1 MKTPLSLIMA
11 FAVATS
17 AMAQSPSHLSIVRTS
32 AADSALLAKTKPKA
46 AHEIPVPKF
55 VIKSQDN
62 KFLMTVGGQI
72 NPIMGVDLG
81 NDLYNVDAAGI
92 SFVTQ
97 QIPVPAVT
105 GKKGDYYIN
114 PLNAAIDFQIVGL
127 AGTENQITGYIK
139 FGTNGNNH
147 NLGLSRAYITWRNF
161 TAGEKLTLLQDD
173 YACQPP
179 TIDPEGPSGCI
190 STVSYEVNYTS
201 KNYNGFQFAV
211 GLDMPSWYASNGI
224 YRGKDYPTYFGK
236 QVDNYADA
244 EQMVPDI
251 PMWIQYGTSDF
262 NRIRFS
268 GIIRNFAYRDLLANK
283 TRHMVGWGVMCSGN
297 LQTPNK
303 GVTFYYQAAYG
314 QGIGAYLQDI
324 AGMPLSFIPDNAK
337 PGKMKASPMM
347 GLNVGFTFQ
356 LSPKWQMNIMAS
368 ESRIWDV
375 QNYATVKDLNCN
387 YKYALYGAANLF
399 YNITPYL
406 QWGVEYLWGHRQTW
420 DMGGAHDSRLQTQL
434 MFTF

>member
-1 MKTPLSLIMA
+1 MKTPLTLIMVLA
-11 FAVATS
+11 IGAS
-17 AMAQSPSHLSIVRTS
+17 AMAQENSSLTIARTS
-32 AADSALLAKTKPKA
+32 AQDSAILAKNKPQG

-55 VIKSQDN
+55 VIKSQDS

-81 NDLYNVDAAGI
+81 NNLYNVSGAGI

-97 QIPVPAVT
+97 KIPVPST
-105 GKKGDYYIN
+105 QGHKSDYYIN
-114 PLNAAIDFQIVGL
+114 PLNAAVDFQIVGL
-127 AGTENQITGYIK
+127 AGTPDEITGYIK
-139 FGTNGNNH
+139 FGTNGNN
-147 NLGLSRAYITWRNF
+147 NSLALTRAYITWRGF
-161 TAGEKLTLLQDD
+161 TAGEKLTLMQDD

-190 STVSYEVNYTS
+190 STVVYEVNYKS
-201 KNYNGFQFAV
+201 KNYNGFQFAI
-211 GLDMPSWYASNGI
+211 GLDLPSWYSSNGI
-224 YRGKDYPTYFGK
+224 YRGKDYPMFDGK
-236 QVDNYADA
+236 QVTNYADA

-268 GIIRNFAYRDLLANK
+268 GIIRNFSYRDLVANT

-297 LQTPNK
+297 LQVPSK
-303 GVTFYYQAAYG
+303 AVTFYYQAAYG

-324 AGMPLSFIPDNAK
+324 AGMPLSFIPDDAK

-347 GLNVGFTFQ
+347 GLNAGFTFQ

-368 ESRIWDV
+368 ESRIWKV
-375 QNYATVKDLNCN
+375 GNYAVQDNSSN

-406 QWGVEYLWGHRQTW
+406 QWGIEYLYGKRQTW
-420 DMGGAHDSRLQTQL
+420 DMGSGHDNRIQTQL
-434 MFTF
+434 MFTL